1 MSSDH
6 IKRAPEDA
14 EVLRSTRG
22 MFHKARDLR
31 IDGGTFQVVG
41 GGIYNYHN
49 SVHNERSGN
58 TKYVATTN
66 SNNDS
71 SVHVQGPPEC
81 GCTPLLSSMNADVD
95 MEVVDSQEEVDDAR
109 AEGRQ
114 PRAFFG
120 DGRVLDAS
128 RSGEAERNTAPPTP
142 QERRLRAAEAA
153 HRRILGFQG
162 HIPESSTL
170 PPSSPSPTAS
180 APTPSREPSQT
191 LSESSSDSSSS
202 DSDSSDTDDQ
212 WARSRA
218 QPRNARQ
225 RHPPPAGPSPNDA
238 RRATAMAN
246 RHAQSFT
253 GFQNPQNLDP
263 NMMFVAPRP
272 QPMSRNP
279 FAGSSDADAYGV
291 PEMDMQN
298 KTGTPRKTWASVYEA
313 EELEGGMAG

>member
-14 EVLRSTRG
+14 EVVRSTRG
-22 MFHKARDLR
+22 MFYKARDLT
-31 IDGGTFQVVG
+31 INGGNCQVVA

-49 SVHNERSGN
+49 SVQNVNIE
-58 TKYVATTN
+58 A
-66 SNNDS
+66 
-71 SVHVQGPPEC
+71 
-81 GCTPLLSSMNADVD
+81 
-95 MEVVDSQEEVDDAR
+95 VDSQREIDDAR

-120 DGRVLDAS
+120 DGRVLDTGG
-128 RSGEAERNTAPPTP
+128 SGDAERNIVPPTL

-153 HRRILGFQG
+153 HRRILGSQCP
-162 HIPESSTL
+162 IPESSTL

-180 APTPSREPSQT
+180 APTPSRELSQT
-191 LSESSSDSSSS
+191 LSSSSSDSSSS
-202 DSDSSDTDDQ
+202 DSGSDSSDTDDQ

-218 QPRNARQ
+218 QRRNARQ

-246 RHAQSFT
+246 EHAQSFT
-253 GFQNPQNLDP
+253 SFQNPQNL
-263 NMMFVAPRP
+263 NLNTTFGAPKP
-272 QPMSRNP
+272 QPKSRNP
-279 FAGSSDADAYGV
+279 FSGSSGADAYGA

-298 KTGTPRKTWASVYEA
+298 RTGTRRKTGNETWASVYGA
-313 EELEGGMAG
+313 EELEDGMAG